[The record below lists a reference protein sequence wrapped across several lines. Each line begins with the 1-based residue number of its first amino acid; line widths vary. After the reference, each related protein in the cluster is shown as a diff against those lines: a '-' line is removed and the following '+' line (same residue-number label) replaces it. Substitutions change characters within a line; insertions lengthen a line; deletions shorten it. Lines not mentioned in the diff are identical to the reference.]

1 MWPTS
6 GIHVG
11 HIFAKTEN
19 KTGVELA
26 AESLCVYQIIL
37 FSQHLVSIPS
47 ATFSSGIIQ
56 WTERSLRAAFH
67 IQNRDHYSMLLSNC
81 LT

>member
-26 AESLCVYQIIL
+26 AESLCVYQIT
-37 FSQHLVSIPS
+37 PS
-47 ATFSSGIIQ
+47 ATLSSGIIQ

>member
-26 AESLCVYQIIL
+26 AESLCVYQI
-37 FSQHLVSIPS
+37 IPS